1 MSYKL
6 RCTYDEVSYAVVMF
20 FFYGLPLRNTV
31 TGRDKSDSISKTT
44 FTFSFSF
51 VTSCKIPLSTVCY
64 EFHKYGLV
72 KEVKEL
78 TVKQYKY
85 LYFQS
90 RQQGTSNNHHTK
102 ESTTCGTRHYSG
114 RVQNKSAPNKVGP

>member
-1 MSYKL
+1 MDCL
-6 RCTYDEVSYAVVMF
+6 LEI
-20 FFYGLPLRNTV
+20 LPLVETNP
-31 TGRDKSDSISKTT
+31 
-44 FTFSFSF
+44 
-51 VTSCKIPLSTVCY
+51 IPSVKLLLLSVSVSSLSTVCY

-90 RQQGTSNNHHTK
+90 RQQGD
-102 ESTTCGTRHYSG
+102 
-114 RVQNKSAPNKVGP
+114 Q